1 MNLEE
6 ENNLQIKC
14 SDMVGIVSVKEN
26 QRTVPAGMK
35 ILIKSFSNYTVK
47 KQTKKN
53 KYFGFNLGDLG
64 I

>member
-1 MNLEE
+1 
-6 ENNLQIKC
+6 
-14 SDMVGIVSVKEN
+14 MVGMVSVKEY
-26 QRTVPAGMK
+26 QRTVPADMK
-35 ILIKSFSNYTVK
+35 ILSKSFLNYTVK

>member
-14 SDMVGIVSVKEN
+14 SDMLGMVSVKEN
-26 QRTVPAGMK
+26 QRTVPADMK
-35 ILIKSFSNYTVK
+35 ILIKSFSNYAVK

-53 KYFGFNLGDLG
+53 RYFGFDLGDLG